1 MNELQSAV
9 PHIYGPKH
17 AHVFEEYVKPRLLIL
32 VHVRGYVNDQI
43 TLIQTNLRIN
53 EAVAWM
59 HAFGKHY

>member
-9 PHIYGPKH
+9 PHIYGQEH

-43 TLIQTNLRIN
+43 TRLKLSLAS
-53 EAVAWM
+53 EVATLQ
-59 HAFGKHY
+59 KDDRQQK